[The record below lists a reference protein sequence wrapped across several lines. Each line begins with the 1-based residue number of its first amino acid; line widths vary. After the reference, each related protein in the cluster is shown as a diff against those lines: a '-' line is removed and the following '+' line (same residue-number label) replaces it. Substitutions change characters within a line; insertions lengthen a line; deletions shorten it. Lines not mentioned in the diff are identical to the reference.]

1 MPLPNDLSKDTKAII
16 ASNLTVALSVLVASG
31 QKQEDAKPKIID
43 WIRTL
48 FDEIPDQPPNDFLFR
63 KDLP

>member
-1 MPLPNDLSKDTKAII
+1 MSLPNDLSKDTKAII

-31 QKQEDAKPKIID
+31 KKEEDAKPII
-43 WIRTL
+43 IGGLRLL
-48 FDEIPDQPPNDFLFR
+48 FDQIPDQPPNNFLFR